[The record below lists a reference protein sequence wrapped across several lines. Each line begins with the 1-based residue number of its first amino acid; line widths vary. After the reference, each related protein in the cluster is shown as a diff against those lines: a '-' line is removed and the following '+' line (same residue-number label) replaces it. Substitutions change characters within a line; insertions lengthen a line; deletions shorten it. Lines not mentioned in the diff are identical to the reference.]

1 MTVDS
6 ALRSP
11 MMHSPSTKD
20 VKALR
25 FIEEMTRNVDFVQK
39 KVIREILRRN
49 SETEYLKRFGLK
61 GFTDRKAFK
70 TKVPVVTYDDLK
82 PEIQRIA
89 NGDRSMILSSHPI
102 TEFLTSSGTSAGER
116 KLMPTIEE
124 DMDRRQLLY
133 SLLMPVMNLYVPGL
147 DKGKALYFFCLTQG
161 LYLHTSV
168 QLCHIGHQK
177 RRR

>member
-39 KVIREILRRN
+39 KVIREILSRN
-49 SETEYLKRFGLK
+49 SDTEYLKRFGLK
-61 GFTDRKAFK
+61 GFTDRKTFK
-70 TKVPVVTYDDLK
+70 TKVPVVIYDDLK

-89 NGDRSMILSSHPI
+89 NGDRSMILSSYPI
-102 TEFLTSSGTSAGER
+102 TEFLTR
-116 KLMPTIEE
+116 YILNPKCILCYLRLL
-124 DMDRRQLLY
+124 DRVNHL
-133 SLLMPVMNLYVPGL
+133 
-147 DKGKALYFFCLTQG
+147 
-161 LYLHTSV
+161 
-168 QLCHIGHQK
+168 
-177 RRR
+177 